1 MNKPATK
8 EPSMDEILSSIRQ
21 IIADDDAGGAPR
33 KPAISAAPPP
43 PPAARAMPEPEPEYE
58 PEPEPLALTAEQML
72 RDLPEAEPEPEGFSF
87 DDILGET
94 QQGDEPEMAAS
105 SSFVLPDSPP
115 PPRFQ
120 PLPLPERSRPAAPI
134 SRAAPLPEPQLT
146 EDMAEQLIE
155 PATEMAVQGAFARIS
170 NLSGIG
176 TGITIEQMLREMLKP
191 MLKEWLDENLPSM
204 VERIVEQEI
213 ARAARGGR

>member
-1 MNKPATK
+1 MNKPAAK

-33 KPAISAAPPP
+33 KPAIAPVALPP
-43 PPAARAMPEPEPEYE
+43 LARAVPEPEPDFES
-58 PEPEPLALTAEQML
+58 EPEPLALTAAQML
-72 RDLPEAEPEPEGFSF
+72 REMPVVEAEPEGLSF
-87 DDILGET
+87 DDILGNGSE
-94 QQGDEPEMAAS
+94 ENEAPIA
-105 SSFVLPDSPP
+105 SFVLPDSPP
-115 PPRFQ
+115 SAPQFE
-120 PLPLPERSRPAAPI
+120 PLKVPERSRPAAPI
-134 SRAAPLPEPQLT
+134 ARAAPLPDPQLT

-155 PATEMAVQGAFARIS
+155 PTTEMAVQGAFARIS

-204 VERIVEQEI
+204 VERIVEAEI

>member
-1 MNKPATK
+1 MNKPAAK

-33 KPAISAAPPP
+33 KPAIAPVAP
-43 PPAARAMPEPEPEYE
+43 PPAARMMPEPEPEPEFE
-58 PEPEPLALTAEQML
+58 PEPEPLALTAAQML
-72 RDLPEAEPEPEGFSF
+72 RELPEADPEPEGLNF
-87 DDILGET
+87 DELLGNNAE
-94 QQGDEPEMAAS
+94 EEEAPI

-115 PPRFQ
+115 SPPQFE
-120 PLPLPERSRPAAPI
+120 PLKVPERPRPAAAPI
-134 SRAAPLPEPQLT
+134 SRAAPLPDPTLSE
-146 EDMAEQLIE
+146 EMAEQLIE
-155 PATEMAVQGAFARIS
+155 PATQMAVQGAFARIS